1 MGGIPFKDFDFWAY
15 LSAGFL
21 FLFTLDY
28 ILGTGLFAKEQ
39 WTVVQVVIAGSA
51 AYVVGN
57 LASSI
62 SAILFERLLVGRF
75 LGAPRQVLFGVVT
88 APKLVRVLMPGYFE
102 ALPPNTRDKAL
113 EKGKT
118 LGVTRVGEE
127 LFWPAYDAA
136 KNNSVA
142 MGRMQTFMHQ
152 YVFFRNM
159 ALVALI
165 DAAML
170 VGSYQ
175 WLSGPKA
182 NLWWAAGALF
192 TGIGLLF
199 RYLKYFRH
207 YAVEVFTSFA
217 YSK

>member
-1 MGGIPFKDFDFWAY
+1 MTGLPFKDFDFWAY

-62 SAILFERLLVGRF
+62 SAILFERLLIGRF
-75 LGAPRQVLFGVVT
+75 IGAPRQVLFGVVT

-102 ALPPNTRDKAL
+102 ALPANTRDKAL
-113 EKGKT
+113 EKGKA
-118 LGVTRVGEE
+118 LGVTGPGED
-127 LFWPAYDAA
+127 LFWPAYDVA

-142 MGRMQTFMHQ
+142 MGRMQAFMHQ
-152 YVFFRNM
+152 YVFFRNV

-170 VGSYQ
+170 AGSHL
-175 WLSGPKA
+175 WFGAPKA
-182 NLWWAAGALF
+182 NLWWAVAALV
-192 TGIGLLF
+192 TGVGMLF
-199 RYLKYFRH
+199 RYLKYYRH

>member
-21 FLFTLDY
+21 FLFALDY
-28 ILGTGLFAKEQ
+28 ILQTGLFAREQ
-39 WTVVQVVIAGSA
+39 WTVVQVVVAGSA
-51 AYVVGN
+51 AFVVGN

-62 SAILFERLLVGRF
+62 STILFERLLVGRF
-75 LGAPRQVLFGVVT
+75 LGAPRDVLFGVVA

-102 ALPPNTRDKAL
+102 PLSPNTRDKAV
-113 EKGKT
+113 EKGKA
-118 LGVTRVGEE
+118 LGVTTVGEE
-127 LFWPAYDAA
+127 LFWPAYDTA

-152 YVFFRNM
+152 YVFFRNV

-170 VGSYQ
+170 VGSYL
-175 WLSGPKA
+175 WLAGPKA
-182 NLWWAAGALF
+182 NLWWAGGALF
-192 TGIGLLF
+192 VAIGLLF